1 MARQRDGGF
10 TLIELIVVMAVLGL
24 AAALVIPQM
33 GSVQVLRVQ
42 AALQTVV
49 SDLTFAQADAIAFQ
63 QRRAV
68 VFDLEN
74 NRYRLVSV
82 PGSTIDEANTLYQPD
97 SDAST
102 GGRYVVNLNVDR
114 YAGARL
120 TSSTFTTAAPLV
132 FDDLGTPMADAGS
145 DTPGSGGTVTI
156 SGSGQTWAVVVE
168 PFTGR
173 VTVRKVEVNTAPPVP
188 VPAPVVPVVPG

>member
-1 MARQRDGGF
+1 MARQREGGF
-10 TLIELIVVMAVLGL
+10 TLIELIMVIAVLGL

-68 VFDLEN
+68 VFDTEN

-82 PGSTIDEANTLYQPD
+82 PGSTIDEANTLYLPEG
-97 SDAST
+97 A
-102 GGRYVVNLNVDR
+102 GGRYIVNLNVDR

-120 TSSTFTTAAPLV
+120 ASSTFTTASPLV
-132 FDDLGTPMADAGS
+132 FDDLGSPMADAGS

-156 SGSGQTWAVVVE
+156 TGSGQTWAVVVE

-173 VTVRKVEVNTAPPVP
+173 ISVRKVEATMATPVPDPDPVPLQPPVD
-188 VPAPVVPVVPG
+188 